1 MMKDSEETT
10 SRLEETL
17 REIDNDKDADDF
29 IALHREASNRSFSG
43 YYNKYIGEHHLTT
56 ADIVENAGFGGY
68 AYQIID
74 GRKNPTNRDHVLALC
89 IAAGMTVKETD
100 RALRLAG
107 HYPLDPKDERDVR
120 IVVCINKGLDKVVDV
135 NLELDRYN
143 IPLL

>member
-1 MMKDSEETT
+1 MENNEETT

-17 REIDNDKDADDF
+17 REINNDKEADDF
-29 IALHREASNRSFSG
+29 IAFHKEEQGRTFSG
-43 YYNKYIGEHHLTT
+43 YYNNYIGEHRLIV
-56 ADIVENAGFGGY
+56 ADIVDNAGFGGY

-74 GRKNPTNRDHVLALC
+74 GRKNPTNRDHVIALC

-107 HYPLDPKDERDVR
+107 HNPLNPKDERDVR
-120 IVVCINKGLDKVVDV
+120 IVVCINKGLKKVVDI

-143 IPLL
+143 IHLL